1 MALFRLNIEWADNTK
16 DTLVYKYPFKNGGR
30 EVNNKSRIVVRES
43 QCAVFVY
50 KGKVTDVFGPG
61 TYEMKTQTFPILSK
75 LVNWKYGFE
84 NSIVCDVY
92 FINTKQFTDIK
103 WGTKNPIIMRDNEF
117 GNIRVRGFG
126 AFSFKV
132 DDPTVFLTELF
143 GTNST
148 FDTADIADFLK
159 TLLISSLTD
168 ALGESKISV
177 LDLAGNTEE
186 FNAIIKA
193 KVQSKFNAIG
203 LKLVTLA
210 IENMSV
216 PEEIEKALDERSK
229 LGILGDKTDVM
240 MKVAAAEAMK
250 EAAKNP
256 GNAMAGAGIGLGA
269 GVGMGQMFAE
279 AFKSTNTESK
289 KEDKKTC
296 PSCGAKISK
305 NAKFCQECGQKMQTK
320 KFCSECGEE
329 VKSNSKFCPN
339 CGTKL

>member
-1 MALFRLNIEWADNTK
+1 MEWADNTK
-16 DTLVYKYPFKNGGR
+16 NTIVYKYLFKNGGR
-30 EVNNKSRIVVRES
+30 EVNDKSRIVVRES

-61 TYEMKTQTFPILSK
+61 TYEMKTQTFPVLSK

-132 DDPTVFLTELF
+132 DDPTVFLAELF

-148 FDTADIADFLK
+148 FDTADIADYLK

-177 LDLAGNTEE
+177 LDLAVNTEE

-279 AFKSTNTESK
+279 AFKSSNNTDK
-289 KEDKKTC
+289 KEEDKKQC
-296 PSCGAKISK
+296 PSCGANISK
-305 NAKFCQECGQKMQTK
+305 KA
-320 KFCSECGEE
+320 KFCSECGEKLASKSFCSECGAE
-329 VKSNSKFCPN
+329 VKENAKFCPE